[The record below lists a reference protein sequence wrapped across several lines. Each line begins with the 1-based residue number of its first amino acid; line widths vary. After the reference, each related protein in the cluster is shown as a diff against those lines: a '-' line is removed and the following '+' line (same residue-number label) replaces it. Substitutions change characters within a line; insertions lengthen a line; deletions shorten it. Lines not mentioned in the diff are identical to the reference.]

1 MSFPYKQVLLV
12 GATSGIGAAMADK
25 LVQEGIKVIAVGRR
39 QERLDAFVQKHGP
52 SRADSIC
59 FDTTDRAGLDNF
71 VNEVCRKF
79 PELDCVFINS
89 GVQSQIRLSRPS
101 SVDLDAFRN
110 EVNTNFLSVVD
121 ISIKFLPKLQEKKF
135 PTGLIFTGTHLAIIP
150 AATLPAYSASKAAL
164 HSYVYSLRE
173 QSRGSSTKIIEIW
186 PPVVQTELHD
196 YMGQER
202 GRSMGMP
209 VQEFT
214 EKTYSQLVSGCDDV
228 LVGSVGR
235 EKPYLELFRSRK
247 QQADD
252 LTKLVLSHFVL

>member
-12 GATSGIGAAMADK
+12 GATSGIGADMADK

-39 QERLDAFVQKHGP
+39 QDRLDAFVQKHGP

-59 FDTTDRAGLDNF
+59 FDITDRAGLDNF

-150 AATLPAYSASKAAL
+150 AATLPAYSASKAAV

-186 PPVVQTELHD
+186 PPVLHD

-214 EKTYSQLVSGCDDV
+214 EKNIPSTF
-228 LVGSVGR
+228 GR
-235 EKPYLELFRSRK
+235 EEPYLELFRSRK

-252 LTKLVLSHFVL
+252 LTKLVLSHFEL

>member
-1 MSFPYKQVLLV
+1 M
-12 GATSGIGAAMADK
+12 
-25 LVQEGIKVIAVGRR
+25 
-39 QERLDAFVQKHGP
+39 
-52 SRADSIC
+52 
-59 FDTTDRAGLDNF
+59 
-71 VNEVCRKF
+71 
-79 PELDCVFINS
+79 FINS

-150 AATLPAYSASKAAL
+150 ATTLPAYSASKAAL

-173 QSRGSSTKIIEIW
+173 QSRGSSTKITEIW
-186 PPVVQTELHD
+186 PPVVQSECKSRVPYLHARLTLAAELHD

-214 EKTYSQLVSGCDDV
+214 EKTYSQLVTGCDDV

-235 EKPYLELFRSRK
+235 EEPYLELFRSRK

-252 LTKLVLSHFVL
+252 LTKLVLSHFEL

>member
-12 GATSGIGAAMADK
+12 GATSGIGADMADK

-39 QERLDAFVQKHGP
+39 QDRLDAFVQKHGP

-59 FDTTDRAGLDNF
+59 FDITDRAGLDNF

-150 AATLPAYSASKAAL
+150 AATLPAYSASKAAV

-186 PPVVQTELHD
+186 PPVVQSECKP
-196 YMGQER
+196 
-202 GRSMGMP
+202 RSEADLWECLSRSSP
-209 VQEFT
+209 K
-214 EKTYSQLVSGCDDV
+214 KTYPQLVTGCNDV

-235 EKPYLELFRSRK
+235 EEPYLELFRSRK

-252 LTKLVLSHFVL
+252 LTKLVLSHFEL